1 MILVAGGTGTL
12 GTLLVQRL
20 LHRGLQVRVLTRDPS
35 RVHDPDRENL
45 EVVQGDVRVRA
56 SLTKAMTGVDTVVS
70 AIQGFVGSGG
80 VTPASVDRDGNANLI
95 DAALAANAVV
105 VLMSLVGASAD
116 SAMELSRMKFAAER
130 RLSASGVPWT
140 VVRATPFLETWI
152 GLLQTT
158 AGNSGRPL
166 VFGRGDN
173 PISFVSAADVAAVLE
188 RVITDPS
195 TRGRTLEI
203 GGAEQLTLNQL
214 AADVQKAAGRVST
227 PRHVPRTMLRGM
239 TVLMRPFKPELVRQA
254 RAALVMDTSDVV
266 FNATTIHEAF
276 PGLPSTT
283 LADLLSGQGGSGRT
297 NPGGRVGFDGRALAL
312 DRSTGMSVTSQ
323 PHKGGE
329 S

>member
-35 RVHDPDRENL
+35 RVHDPNRENL
-45 EVVQGDVRVRA
+45 EVVQGDVRFRA
-56 SLTKAMTGVDTVVS
+56 SLTKAMTGVDSVVS

-95 DAALAANAVV
+95 DAALAANAAV

-116 SAMELSRMKFAAER
+116 SPMELSRMKFAAER
-130 RLSASGVPWT
+130 RLSGSGVPWT

-188 RVITDPS
+188 RVVTDPAM
-195 TRGRTLEI
+195 RGRTLEI

-214 AADVQKAAGRVST
+214 AADVQKAAGRVSA
-227 PRHVPRTMLRGM
+227 PRHVPRTMLRAM
-239 TVLMRPFKPELVRQA
+239 TVLLRRLKPELARQA
-254 RAALVMDTSDVV
+254 RAALVMDTSDLV
-266 FNATTIHEAF
+266 FNAATIQEAL

-283 LADLLSGQGGSGRT
+283 LADLLSGQGGSGRSKA
-297 NPGGRVGFDGRALAL
+297 GGRLGFDERPPAL
-312 DRSTGMSVTSQ
+312 DRRTGTSVTSQ
-323 PHKGGE
+323 AHKGGE